1 MTILCAYTL
10 GPTGQTTPSYA
21 SITTLIKT
29 DSHWTLLLRPKM
41 SEFNHSQLMFLLEHS
56 VLPSQDLS
64 RQMILQM
71 EKITLWSNRKLISFS
86 LMDTWIPL
94 LASLRSMIVMTR
106 SSSHSMLA
114 QVSWNHN
121 HHLTMV
127 TLQLA
132 QLCSV
137 LTQLPIS
144 LLQLELSSSQ
154 PLLDY
159 IFSKYWSN

>member
-1 MTILCAYTL
+1 MTILCVYTL
-10 GPTGQTTPSYA
+10 GPTEQTTRSYA

-29 DSHWTLLLRPKM
+29 DSHWTLILRPKM

-56 VLPSQDLS
+56 VLPSLDLS
-64 RQMILQM
+64 HQMILQM
-71 EKITLWSNRKLISFS
+71 EKITLWSNRRLISFS
-86 LMDTWIPL
+86 LMDSWTPRL
-94 LASLRSMIVMTR
+94 VSLRNMIVMAR

-114 QVSWNHN
+114 QVSWKHN

-127 TLQLA
+127 TPQLA
-132 QLCSV
+132 QPSSV

-144 LLQLELSSSQ
+144 LLQLELSSSL